1 MAVEGSVDVPLQIW
15 GRFTRRSG
23 TYERDMGEYLTSCPA
38 CGREFEADE
47 EMRVATLE
55 YGCPICAATLTPAA
69 FTPH

>member
-1 MAVEGSVDVPLQIW
+1 
-15 GRFTRRSG
+15 
-23 TYERDMGEYLTSCPA
+23 MGEYLTNCPA

-55 YGCPICAATLTPAA
+55 YGCPICAATLTTAA